1 MLYRNLYIYEAW
13 KRNSNLNPEMY
24 KNETGKHN
32 NNKTLQKNM
41 GGAGKTAQQ
50 WRTLVVIQRTWYD
63 FQYPCRAAHDHLL
76 TPVPEERMP
85 SSSFHGH

>member
-32 NNKTLQKNM
+32 NNKTLQKNL
-41 GGAGKTAQQ
+41 GGLARRLSSEEHWWSSRGPGMVSSTHVGQ
-50 WRTLVVIQRTWYD
+50 
-63 FQYPCRAAHDHLL
+63 L
-76 TPVPEERMP
+76 TTI
-85 SSSFHGH
+85 S